1 MLVPRASRALHFRGD
16 NQRKSAELVLDANV
30 HGSQFLR
37 FQLVPIG
44 ESTLKRTLLIVLLA
58 VLFCSGAAA
67 QNAKRAQSDPG
78 GPLISA
84 EMRQETFD
92 IVWRTVKEKHFDPT
106 LGGLDWDKIREQYAP
121 LAAGA
126 KSNGE
131 FYGVLRQML
140 GELHQSHFNIIPPE
154 AVVNDDSSE
163 PKGGTIGVDL
173 RLIDSQAVITRV
185 EQGSKAAS
193 AGLRP
198 GFIIKKV
205 DDTTVEQVVARFAK
219 SNESPSMIALRIN
232 RSLLARIDGAP
243 ETTVRIAYL
252 NERDQLLEATVS
264 RERLK
269 GEMSPRF
276 GNFPPQYTEFET
288 RRIAGGVGYIRFNI
302 FVTMLID
309 RIRVAIRGMS
319 DAPGIIIDLRGNP
332 GGFGG
337 MAPGIAGVLSKE
349 QGSLGTMTMRAGYPQ
364 RFAIFPQANAY
375 LGSVVILTDGGSAST
390 SEIFAGG
397 MQELGRAVVVGER
410 TAGAALPSIF
420 YKLPTGAI
428 FQYAIGDF
436 KTPRGTVIEG
446 RGVAPDIEVKHTR
459 RLLLEG
465 RDAQL
470 EAAIEQI
477 RKQSKERKAN
487 AASTTN

>member
-1 MLVPRASRALHFRGD
+1 
-16 NQRKSAELVLDANV
+16 
-30 HGSQFLR
+30 
-37 FQLVPIG
+37 
-44 ESTLKRTLLIVLLA
+44 
-58 VLFCSGAAA
+58 
-67 QNAKRAQSDPG
+67 
-78 GPLISA
+78 
-84 EMRQETFD
+84 MRQETFD

-106 LGGLDWDKIREQYAP
+106 LGGVDWDKVREKYAP
-121 LAAGA
+121 LSAGA

-154 AVVNDDSSE
+154 AVVDDDKSE
-163 PKGGTIGVDL
+163 PRGGSIGIDL
-173 RLIDSQAVITRV
+173 RLIDGQAIITRV
-185 EQGSKAAS
+185 EQGSKAAN

-205 DDTTVEQVVARFAK
+205 DDTSVEQVVARFAK
-219 SNESPSMIALRIN
+219 SNESQPMIALRIT
-232 RSLLARIDGAP
+232 RTLLARIDGAP
-243 ETTVRIAYL
+243 ETTVRISYL
-252 NERDQLLEATVS
+252 NERDQPLEATVQ

-288 RRIAGGVGYIRFNI
+288 RRLAGGIGYIRFNI
-302 FVTMLID
+302 FVTLLMD
-309 RIRVAIRGMS
+309 RIRTTIRGMS
-319 DAPGIIIDLRGNP
+319 DAPGVIIDLRGNP

-337 MAPGIAGVLSKE
+337 MAPGIAGILSKE
-349 QGSLGTMTMRAGYPQ
+349 QGSLGTMTMRGGTAQ
-364 RFAIFPQANAY
+364 RFPFFPQVNAF
-375 LGSVVILTDGGSAST
+375 LGPVVIMTDGGSAST

-397 MQELGRAVVVGER
+397 MQEIGRAVIVGER

-420 YKLPTGAI
+420 FKLPTGAI

-436 KTPRGTVIEG
+436 KTPKGTVIEG

-459 RLLLEG
+459 RSLLEG

-470 EAAIEQI
+470 DTAIEQI
-477 RKQSKERKAN
+477 MKQSKDRKAN
-487 AASTTN
+487 AASSTR

>member
-1 MLVPRASRALHFRGD
+1 MLVSLSRC
-16 NQRKSAELVLDANV
+16 
-30 HGSQFLR
+30 
-37 FQLVPIG
+37 QLVQIG

-58 VLFCSGAAA
+58 VLVSAGAVS
-67 QNAKRAQSDPG
+67 QTVKPAQSAPG
-78 GPLISA
+78 SPLISV
-84 EMRQETFD
+84 ELRRETFD
-92 IVWRTVKEKHFDPT
+92 IVWRTVKDKHFDPT
-106 LGGLDWDKIREQYAP
+106 LGGLDWNKVREQYAP

-154 AVVNDDSSE
+154 AIVDDDSSE
-163 PKGGTIGVDL
+163 PTEGGIGIDL
-173 RLIDSQAVITRV
+173 RLLDNQAIITRV

-205 DDTTVEQVVARFAK
+205 NDTTVEQVVAMFAK
-219 SNESPSMIALRIN
+219 SNESQSLIALRIT
-232 RSLLARIDGAP
+232 RTLLGRINGAP
-243 ETTVRIAYL
+243 ETTVRIAYM
-252 NERDQLLEATVS
+252 NELDQLLEATVL
-264 RERLK
+264 RRRLK

-288 RRIAGGVGYIRFNI
+288 RRLADGIGYIRFNI
-302 FVTMLID
+302 FVISLMD
-309 RIRVAIRGMS
+309 RIRATIRGMS
-319 DAPGIIIDLRGNP
+319 DSPGIIIDLRGNP

-337 MAPGIAGVLSKE
+337 MAPGIAGVLEKE
-349 QGSLGTMTMRAGYPQ
+349 QNSLGTMTMRSGYQHFPV
-364 RFAIFPQANAY
+364 FPQANPY
-375 LGSVVILTDGGSAST
+375 LGPVVILTDGGSAST

-410 TAGAALPSIF
+410 TAGAALPSLF

-436 KTPRGTVIEG
+436 KTPRGALIEG
-446 RGVAPDIEVKHTR
+446 RGVAPDVEVKLTR
-459 RLLLEG
+459 RSLLEG

-470 EAAIEQI
+470 DAAIEQI
-477 RKQSKERKAN
+477 TKQSKERKAN
-487 AASTTN
+487 TASSTN